1 MSIRVTTD
9 ARGHYRLDGL
19 PVGHPVELAT
29 KLGDGMTYRP
39 MYQELSNAPGVGTT
53 RLDFKLVSSIPVQG
67 KVTNR
72 TTGKPVAAFV
82 EYLPTLENPNLSSVN
97 DIGLFEPIATQLD
110 GSFTLSA
117 LPGPG
122 VVVATVMDD
131 RFLTA
136 DRARADRPRGSSSGR
151 GYPGLP
157 SPEQCQALE
166 PIAPESTAKTY
177 QCDLS
182 LVPAPEPIIRILDP
196 DGQPL
201 AGAIV
206 SGAASSDLIRECW
219 WQSRQHGVFRVT
231 GLTGHRIRILAIHH
245 EGRRLAGTLAVRD
258 AEPGPLVAKLRPWG
272 TVSGRLV
279 NRAGRP
285 RAGVALRHETLR
297 QAFPKDV
304 TTDSSGR
311 FTFVGLVPEQ
321 EYVIKLVPQDVYA
334 PSVSVGGPHAV
345 EPGETK
351 DLGDVMEVTR

>member
-1 MSIRVTTD
+1 MIRGVIEAGIIRGVT
-9 ARGHYRLDGL
+9 
-19 PVGHPVELAT
+19 
-29 KLGDGMTYRP
+29 
-39 MYQELSNAPGVGTT
+39 
-53 RLDFKLVSSIPVQG
+53 
-67 KVTNR
+67 
-72 TTGKPVAAFV
+72 
-82 EYLPTLENPNLSSVN
+82 
-97 DIGLFEPIATQLD
+97 
-110 GSFTLSA
+110 
-117 LPGPG
+117 
-122 VVVATVMDD
+122 
-131 RFLTA
+131 
-136 DRARADRPRGSSSGR
+136 
-151 GYPGLP
+151 

-166 PIAPESTAKTY
+166 PITPESTAKTY

-182 LVPAPEPIIRILDP
+182 LVPAPEPIVRILDP

-206 SGAASSDLIRECW
+206 SGAASTDLIRECW

-231 GLTGHRIRILAIHH
+231 GLTHHRIRNLTIHH

-258 AEPGPLVAKLRPWG
+258 AEPGPLVARLRPWG

-279 NRAGRP
+279 DRAGRP
-285 RAGVALRHETLR
+285 RAGVVLSYQDSYSGRRPFA

-321 EYVIKLVPQDVYA
+321 EYVIKLVPQDVFA